1 MNQVLLRNFVNLFF
15 NALYLLIFVR
25 VVMSWI
31 PNLQSG
37 KFAEFVLE
45 ITDPVLKPIQKII
58 PNLGGIDISPIVAFF
73 LLQLLQGF
81 VNSYL

>member
-1 MNQVLLRNFVNLFF
+1 
-15 NALYLLIFVR
+15 
-25 VVMSWI
+25 MSWI